1 MKNNWWIWGEQYAG
15 KHHETIQ
22 YMCSSSEFLTTFL
35 IHMPL
40 NLTYLLGSTGNA
52 LYSHTVI
59 KYDFCISI

>member
-1 MKNNWWIWGEQYAG
+1 MNNMRVNTMKQYSICV
-15 KHHETIQ
+15 HPQ
-22 YMCSSSEFLTTFL
+22 FLTTFL

-40 NLTYLLGSTGNA
+40 NLTYLLGSTVNA